1 MTQSRDDIKQRLDA
15 ISYDLKLTAKRQET
29 ISKLLALL
37 AVHIPDVGKTEDDG
51 VSAFDQTNAQPC
63 LCQITFSDLKVG
75 G

>member
-1 MTQSRDDIKQRLDA
+1 MTQGRDDIKQRLDM
-15 ISYDLKLTAKRQET
+15 ISHDLKLTAKRQET

-37 AVHIPDVGKTEDDG
+37 VVHIPDVVQTEYDDA
-51 VSAFDQTNAQPC
+51 SPFDQSNAQPC

>member
-37 AVHIPDVGKTEDDG
+37 AVHIPDVVQTEYDG
-51 VSAFDQTNAQPC
+51 ASAFDQSNAQPC
-63 LCQITFSDLKVG
+63 LCQITFSGLRVG